1 MSQRSSL
8 DFLPE
13 QLREL
18 VQRLWGEGATID
30 QLTELLRS
38 QLGDEAP
45 SRSSIGR
52 YAKQLKEQ
60 RNEAATRNAYLAEM
74 LKTMPPKSRD
84 NLTVVISESLKCKI
98 FQFMHELDQQHELR
112 LDKPDKYA
120 NLLCSLGKALQ
131 SYELALNNNQKR
143 RHEERKALLDEVKAK
158 LEKDKRINAQALN
171 ENMETM
177 YE

>member
-8 DFLPE
+8 DFLPK
-13 QLREL
+13 EL
-18 VQRLWGEGATID
+18 QELIQRLWGEGATID
-30 QLTELLRS
+30 QLAQLLRS
-38 QLGDEAP
+38 QLGDQAP

-52 YAKQLKEQ
+52 YAKRLKEQ
-60 RNEAATRNAYLAEM
+60 QEEAVQRNAYLAEV
-74 LKTMPPKSRD
+74 LKTMPPESRD
-84 NLTVVISESLKCKI
+84 NLTVVVSESLKCKI

-158 LEKDKRINAQALN
+158 LEKDKRINTQALN
-171 ENMETM
+171 ENMEKF